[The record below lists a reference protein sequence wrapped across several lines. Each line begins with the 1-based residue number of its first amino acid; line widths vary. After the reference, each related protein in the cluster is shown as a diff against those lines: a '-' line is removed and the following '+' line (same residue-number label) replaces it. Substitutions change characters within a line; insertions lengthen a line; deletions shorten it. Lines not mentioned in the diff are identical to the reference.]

1 MRYKLAFVKTL
12 WIYDHSFKEIEE
24 EGVYSKNDGKNMIVV
39 TIQSQGASYKL
50 RLIDIVVQL

>member
-39 TIQSQGASYKL
+39 TIQSQGARYKL